1 MRINSVSTK
10 QFAGL
15 RDVGPVKFDPSLTV
29 LYGKNE
35 TGKSTLINL
44 IYCLLRRD
52 CKVRRGGKAEEDFSD
67 KDFRNRFMPSQDRER
82 TVYGSLEFEDEAGL
96 HHLEK
101 SWDEDG
107 SVSYKAPD
115 KEVYGKKDYEEPL
128 NRALKLPASIYSE
141 ILFANQK
148 SIEKVIERLLD
159 GKMDSGKDLSTVAT
173 TMLLDLNGVPS
184 EAFLAEVSRRMT
196 ELGKSWNVE
205 GDRPEKPERIKNKI
219 GDILK
224 AYYDYQDAVD
234 KLEKLNAL
242 YGNLADAE
250 HAYKLADKAYGDA
263 KANRKSFEKNAL
275 LSDEKIFDMKRSA
288 KSLLQDLFARMY
300 EAEVQE
306 WQEGSDVRALFW
318 KKCAQ
323 DLEAGQMSLEEA
335 EDWLKGPEN
344 GFSAVRNLQAEIDDL
359 EKKIQNFRAFI
370 RLSMTDGYDV
380 RVYSELDGRALE
392 ITEDGLNVNEAVR
405 IEIPG
410 VGEIHLAGADIDA
423 TGIHREICQR
433 QDSINA
439 ILKRYSVSD
448 LEGMDRLKKR
458 IEAVQ
463 AKQISDS
470 KEQMLSDLLKEEQK
484 CFEERDDARGK
495 FNKAEEAV
503 ENEEKKDGFMSVD
516 ELEEEIEDLRAEL
529 QKRKEEYRAWEHIKA
544 TAEQILDEARKQ
556 PLDRLE
562 ASFRKNLRFL
572 TDGRVTAEKMNP
584 DLSSTLYSGDNPLTY
599 KLLSEGTK
607 DSIALA
613 FRLAAVDLIYPDG
626 GAVVAFDDPF
636 TDMDEDR
643 RMRACELLNQFAE
656 RNQVIFA
663 TCDTRYFDLLNGK
676 KVSL

>member
-15 RDVGPVKFDPSLTV
+15 RDVGPVEFDPSLTV

-44 IYCLLRRD
+44 IYCLLRKD
-52 CKVRRGGKAEEDFSD
+52 CKVGRGGKAEEDFSD
-67 KDFRNRFMPSQDRER
+67 KDFRNRFTPSQDRER
-82 TVYGSLEFEDEAGL
+82 TVYGSLEFEDEAGV

-101 SWDEDG
+101 SWDTDG

-148 SIEKVIERLLD
+148 SIEDVIKRFLD
-159 GKMDSGKDLSTVAT
+159 GKMNSGRDLSAAAT
-173 TMLLDLNGVPS
+173 TMLLDLNGVSS
-184 EAFLAEVSRRMT
+184 ETFLAGISKKMAD
-196 ELGKSWNVE
+196 LGRSWNVE
-205 GDRPEKPERIKNKI
+205 NDCPARATRANNKN
-219 GDILK
+219 DSILQ

-234 KLEKLNAL
+234 KSDKLKAL
-242 YGNLADAE
+242 YGNLSDAE

-263 KANRKSFEKNAL
+263 KTNRESFEKNAL
-275 LSDEKIFDMKRSA
+275 LSDEKPFDLKQSA
-288 KSLLQDLFARMY
+288 RTLLQDLFARLS

-344 GFSAVRNLQAEIDDL
+344 GFSAVKNLQAEIVDL

-370 RLSMTDGYDV
+370 RLSMTDGFDV
-380 RVYSELDGRALE
+380 HVYSELDGRALE

-410 VGEIHLAGADIDA
+410 VGEIHLAGADIDVDR
-423 TGIHREICQR
+423 IHSEICQR
-433 QDSINA
+433 QDSISV

-484 CFEERDDARGK
+484 CFEERDYARGK

-529 QKRKEEYRAWEHIKA
+529 LKRKEEYRAWEHIKA
-544 TAEQILDEARKQ
+544 TAEQILDEASKQ
-556 PLDRLE
+556 PLERLE
-562 ASFRKNLRFL
+562 ATFRKNLRFL

-584 DLSSTLYSGDNPLTY
+584 DLSSTLYSGKNLLTY
-599 KLLSEGTK
+599 QLLSEGTK